1 MKFPKFSGLLIFSSQ
16 LSKSHRTHPRT
27 SKFSVILFGGLG
39 WGYKA
44 PGRAQREFCPSRFGR
59 KGGIF
64 WQPLRR
70 SLLLFLV
77 NFFQTGRSAFCS
89 KVIDRGALSKG
100 GRIQWWCERT
110 QLNSGTLSDGKK
122 LFCGGTEQQIFPSPN
137 EGAQRGR
144 SVFCM

>member
-59 KGGIF
+59 KRGDLLAAAASPLAAFSSKFFPDWSIGILF
-64 WQPLRR
+64 ERDRPRR
-70 SLLLFLV
+70 AE
-77 NFFQTGRSAFCS
+77 QG
-89 KVIDRGALSKG
+89 
-100 GRIQWWCERT
+100 WE
-110 QLNSGTLSDGKK
+110 NSM
-122 LFCGGTEQQIFPSPN
+122 
-137 EGAQRGR
+137 
-144 SVFCM
+144 VV